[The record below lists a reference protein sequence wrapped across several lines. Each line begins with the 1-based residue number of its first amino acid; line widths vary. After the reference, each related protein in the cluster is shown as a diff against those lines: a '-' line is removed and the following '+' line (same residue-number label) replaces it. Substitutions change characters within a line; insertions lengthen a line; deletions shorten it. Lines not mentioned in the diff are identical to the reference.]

1 MSVPASHFA
10 DPPLLVVTDVAARLV
25 RRGLLTPADAAGRWR
40 SARVIVFRSGPVV
53 CDPPPGT
60 RGIATHRVDLS
71 IGRSY
76 VSAAPMT
83 LALYN
88 TLTRRVEPFAPLAPP
103 RVTLYT
109 CGPTVWNYA
118 HIGNFRT
125 FLFEDLLR
133 RYLAYSGY
141 DVFHIMNLTDV
152 DDRTIKAAAAA
163 GKRLEEHTA
172 PFVEA
177 FFEDRDYLRITPA
190 HVYPRATQSVPAMV
204 RLVER
209 LLERGVAYKGE
220 DGSIYFAIA
229 KFPAYGRLSRLD
241 TRELKVG
248 ARVASDEYAKDDP
261 RDFALWKKAVP
272 ADEQVGAAW
281 DAPFGRGRPGW
292 HLECSA
298 MSLEQIGK
306 CCGTETL
313 DLHAGG
319 VDLIFPHHE
328 DEIAQSE
335 AATGKPFA
343 RFWLHGEFLNVRG
356 TKMSKRFGNF
366 LTARD
371 LRDQGVD
378 AAAVRLLFWQTH
390 YRKALDFTDEALAAA
405 GAGVKRLGEF
415 YARLGAGGGG
425 KGEGD
430 LATLAARFEAA
441 FRAALDDDL
450 NAPRACAAL
459 FEFVHAGNAA
469 LDGAARGAAVARGV
483 LDRAMAVLDVLP
495 TARTVDTELERWIED
510 RIAARD
516 KARKSKDFKEADRIR
531 SELTAKGVEIEDTP
545 SGTKW
550 RLV

>member
-1 MSVPASHFA
+1 
-10 DPPLLVVTDVAARLV
+10 
-25 RRGLLTPADAAGRWR
+25 
-40 SARVIVFRSGPVV
+40 
-53 CDPPPGT
+53 
-60 RGIATHRVDLS
+60 
-71 IGRSY
+71 
-76 VSAAPMT
+76 MT

-88 TLTRRVEPFAPLAPP
+88 TLSRRVEPFAPLAPP

-133 RYLAYSGY
+133 RYLTYSGY

-163 GKRLEEHTA
+163 GKRLEAHTA
-172 PFVEA
+172 PFVQA

-209 LLERGVAYKGE
+209 LLERGVAYRSD

-229 KFPAYGRLSRLD
+229 KFPSYGRLSRLD

-261 RDFALWKKAVP
+261 RDFALWKKAEPV
-272 ADEQVGAAW
+272 DEQVGAAW

-298 MSLEQIGK
+298 MSLEETGK

-313 DLHAGG
+313 DVHAGG

-335 AATGKPFA
+335 AATGKPLA

-390 YRKALDFTDEALAAA
+390 YRKALDFTDDALVAA

-415 YARLGAGGGG
+415 YERVKRETGDPKGLPDGRG
-425 KGEGD
+425 KREGKLAE
-430 LATLAARFEAA
+430 LATAFEAD

-459 FEFVHAGNAA
+459 FEFVHEGNAA
-469 LDGAARGAAVARGV
+469 LDARAPGAGVARDV
-483 LDRAMAVLDVLP
+483 LGRAMAVLDVLP
-495 TARTVDTELERWIED
+495 TAKTVDSELARWIQD

-516 KARKSKDFKEADRIR
+516 KARKSKDFREADRIR
-531 SELTAKGVEIEDTP
+531 TELAARGVEIEDTP

>member
-1 MSVPASHFA
+1 
-10 DPPLLVVTDVAARLV
+10 
-25 RRGLLTPADAAGRWR
+25 
-40 SARVIVFRSGPVV
+40 
-53 CDPPPGT
+53 
-60 RGIATHRVDLS
+60 
-71 IGRSY
+71 
-76 VSAAPMT
+76 MT
-83 LALYN
+83 LSLYN
-88 TLTRRVEPFAPLAPP
+88 TLTRRVEPFEPLAPP

-109 CGPTVWNYA
+109 CGPTVWNFA

-133 RYLAYSGY
+133 RYLEYSGY
-141 DVFHIMNLTDV
+141 DVYHIMNLTDV

-163 GKRLEEHTA
+163 GKRLAEHTA
-172 PFVEA
+172 PFVQA
-177 FFEDRDYLRITPA
+177 FFEDRDYLRIKPA
-190 HVYPRATQSVPAMV
+190 RAYPRATESVPAMIA
-204 RLVER
+204 LVER
-209 LLERGVAYKGE
+209 LLERGVAYKGD

-229 KFPAYGRLSRLD
+229 KFPTYGRLSRLD
-241 TRELKVG
+241 TRELKTG
-248 ARVASDEYAKDDP
+248 ARVSSDEYAKDDP
-261 RDFALWKKAVP
+261 RDFALWKKVDAL
-272 ADEQVGAAW
+272 DEQVGAAW

-306 CCGTETL
+306 CCHAETL
-313 DLHAGG
+313 DIHAGG

-335 AATGKPFA
+335 AATDQPFA
-343 RFWLHGEFLNVRG
+343 RVWMHGEFLNVRG

-371 LRDQGVD
+371 LREQGVD

-405 GAGVKRLGEF
+405 GAGVKRVGEF
-415 YARLGAGGGG
+415 RERLQRAAGSGERDGA
-425 KGEGD
+425 
-430 LATLAARFEAA
+430 LAKLAAKFGAD

-459 FEFVHAGNAA
+459 FELVHEGNGA
-469 LDGAARGAAVARGV
+469 LDAGSPGAGVALST
-483 LDRAMAVLDVLP
+483 LDRAMGVLDVLP
-495 TARTVDTELERWIED
+495 TAKMADATLAEWIVG
-510 RIAARD
+510 RLAARD

-531 SELTAKGVEIEDTP
+531 AELRAKGVEIEDTP
-545 SGTKW
+545 AGTKW